1 MAVSIISDV
10 EIAHT
15 DTAKLADELRSA
27 GAQPTRAAKSTVQKT
42 DEDTNTEPRRFAGKS
57 REDILSMYENLER
70 HSGRLANDLGQ
81 TQRAVQELI
90 IDKRARDLNANG
102 VKQPTKVDPADLLQR
117 PTEALDPFIEERV
130 NRAIGPLQQQLSR
143 MEQMLGS
150 SVFNNHHGDAAT
162 VMETPEFA
170 AWVRETPLRRS
181 IASLASQGN
190 TQAADEL
197 LSEYKSTKAAER
209 ANAETDDNTRLS
221 AASRVSLEQ
230 SRTGNEGAVGGAKPG
245 KTYTRGQMRA
255 LMQSRAYE
263 TDDVLKEEVS
273 KAYIQGRVVGD

>member
-10 EIAHT
+10 DIAPT
-15 DTAKLADELRSA
+15 DTAKLADELRS
-27 GAQPTRAAKSTVQKT
+27 TRAQIPAKPRPSPVHESGN
-42 DEDTNTEPRRFAGKS
+42 DNPALRRFAGKNAD
-57 REDILSMYENLER
+57 DIVEMYLNLEK
-70 HSGRLANDLGQ
+70 HSGKLANELGQ

-102 VKQPTKVDPADLLQR
+102 VRTPAKVDAAELLQH

-130 NRAIGPLQQQLSR
+130 TRAVQPLQQQLQR
-143 MEQMLGS
+143 MEAMLGQ
-150 SVFNNHHGDAAT
+150 SVFNNHHGDAAS

-197 LSEYKSTKAAER
+197 LSEYKATKAAEH
-209 ANAETDDNTRLS
+209 ANSQSDDNTRLT

-230 SRTGNEGAVGGAKPG
+230 SRTGTEGGSGAKPG

-263 TDDVLKEEVS
+263 SDESLREEVQ
-273 KAYIQGRVVGD
+273 KAYIQGRVIGD

>member
-10 EIAHT
+10 EVAPT

-27 GAQPTRAAKSTVQKT
+27 GAQPRAAKPATASAQGGETP
-42 DEDTNTEPRRFAGKS
+42 TEPRRFAGKS
-57 REDILSMYENLER
+57 REDILNMYVNLEQ

-102 VKQPTKVDPADLLQR
+102 VKQPTKVDPADLLQH

-130 NRAIGPLQQQLSR
+130 NRAISPLQQQLSR
-143 MEQMLGS
+143 MEQMLGN

-162 VMETPEFA
+162 IMETPEFA

-181 IASLASQGN
+181 IASMASQGN

-197 LSEYKSTKAAER
+197 LSEYKTTKQAER
-209 ANAETDDNTRLS
+209 ANAESDDNTRLT

-230 SRTGNEGAVGGAKPG
+230 SRTGNEGTVGGAKPG

-263 TDDVLKEEVS
+263 TDDTLKEEVQ
-273 KAYIQGRVVGD
+273 KAYLQGRVVGD